1 MKRQHAWRRADRT
14 PTGGDDAPL
23 VLFETLYAMP
33 ATLLRLKP
41 QRGLAAGTARQH
53 DIPHRQVD
61 GGPSCRGGH
70 ILFSQEKD
78 AKVIQGERPL
88 DIPLIGARCFPNSM
102 GGDFS
107 SIRGG
112 KA

>member
-1 MKRQHAWRRADRT
+1 MPATLLRLKPQRA
-14 PTGGDDAPL
+14 PAGEDDAPL

-33 ATLLRLKP
+33 ATLLRLKQ

-78 AKVIQGERPL
+78 AKVIQGGGGWLPHGLPL
-88 DIPLIGARCFPNSM
+88 
-102 GGDFS
+102 
-107 SIRGG
+107 
-112 KA
+112 